1 MIEFDITDYS
11 SKWYYQDFDVHLEV
25 VRDVLKTLHKRNPE
39 NGQLDYCFEDL
50 FEYYQEAI
58 REKRINPTS
67 IKVFESEH
75 LAEEWL
81 ENLTEDDYELDF
93 ILGDSHRTKEII
105 QVERFEKQDSS
116 FHFFNSK
123 EDAEEWI
130 KLDSLTNFVDENDVT
145 ETFTYEK
152 QSAIGDF
159 HSVERFL
166 IGKRDSCVI
175 FDKKEDFES
184 YFNRYSKEPS
194 LPRNHIKI
202 TYTPPKEGI
211 EYFFYE
217 VYSYESLVVDVN
229 MFNDQYARQFFI
241 IHYIAQEFTS
251 TNDYLNY
258 HLKTTF
264 ESDALSF
271 RTFLKDAL
279 LEYDNAIMIPEK
291 YLNKLNDYIDNNLGN
306 GKPFVS
312 ESEILVVKNEDFILD
327 KSKLYNIE
335 DGDEDLEETQ
345 ITSFFTFF
353 NNEISKNGKPFLS
366 KTDVMILQQIGL
378 RLPTDGIPQ
387 KQFKLNITPTEKG
400 KIYKLFHVLWV
411 ANGEKNGKQEKYAEF
426 IKTYF
431 LNFSPKPAHLDSIT
445 RGMEKGNPAF
455 VEKIRVK
462 YLKLPPSI

>member
-25 VRDVLKTLHKRNPE
+25 VRDILKTLHKRNPE

-67 IKVFESEH
+67 IKIFESEH

-93 ILGDSHRTKEII
+93 ILGDSHRTKEVI

-130 KLDSLTNFVDENDVT
+130 KRDSLINLVDENEATVV
-145 ETFTYEK
+145 FTYEK
-152 QSAIGDF
+152 QSVIGDF
-159 HSVERFL
+159 HSIERFV

-264 ESDALSF
+264 ESDTLSF

-279 LEYDNAIMIPEK
+279 LEYDSAIMIPEK
-291 YLNKLNDYIDNNLGN
+291 YLNKLNDYIDNNLMIGN
-306 GKPFVS
+306 TIVN
-312 ESEILVVKNEDFILD
+312 ESEIQKIQESDLDID
-327 KSKLYNIE
+327 KSNLYDIE
-335 DGDEDLEETQ
+335 NGLGNLTKPQ
-345 ITSFFTFF
+345 IDKFLDFLCI
-353 NNEISKNGKPFLS
+353 EISDTEQPYLSKDDVINLKLIGLQLPKNGIPVKKFTLNMTDNS
-366 KTDVMILQQIGL
+366 KWV
-378 RLPTDGIPQ
+378 
-387 KQFKLNITPTEKG
+387 
-400 KIYKLFHVLWV
+400 IYAYFFVLWKKHTF
-411 ANGEKNGKQEKYAEF
+411 NQKSGSKKKYALF
-426 IKTYF
+426 LDTYF
-431 LNFSPKPAHLDSIT
+431 TNFSNTDASSLRKSLGDFA
-445 RGMEKGNPAF
+445 
-455 VEKIRVK
+455 IRIEQK
-462 YLKLPPSI
+462 YF